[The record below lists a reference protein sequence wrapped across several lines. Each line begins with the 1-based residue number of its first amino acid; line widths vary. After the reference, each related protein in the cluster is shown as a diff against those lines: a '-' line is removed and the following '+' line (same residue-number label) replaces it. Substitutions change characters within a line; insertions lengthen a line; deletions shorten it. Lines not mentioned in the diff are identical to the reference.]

1 MTLGHYFVPYFLPRR
16 AAKVLDDGT
25 SDVEHYVDPE
35 RNVAGPPEGVV
46 DSKGNKETCPFEENA
61 GFEQHDDD
69 AVQDVIVV
77 HVLRRISPWGS
88 IVAM

>member
-1 MTLGHYFVPYFLPRR
+1 
-16 AAKVLDDGT
+16 
-25 SDVEHYVDPE
+25 
-35 RNVAGPPEGVV
+35 V